1 MSLVYSE
8 LELIRLKIQYPE
20 QFLQSDQPTF
30 KSDLYFAP
38 NLKGLGFIGM
48 AEIVVG
54 LHLLGEIPDAGGK
67 TADLIQFARVVE
79 QAFNFKFGD
88 IYELKNEIFRR
99 KPYNRTKALDTL
111 RNAILREE
119 RKRNNKDEKR

>member
-1 MSLVYSE
+1 ML
-8 LELIRLKIQYPE
+8 RLRITYPE
-20 QFLQSDQPTF
+20 QFRQSDQPTF
-30 KSDLYFAP
+30 KSDLHFAP
-38 NLKGLGFIGM
+38 NPKGLGFIGM

-54 LHLLGEIPDAGGK
+54 LQLLNEVPDTSGK
-67 TADLIQFARVVE
+67 PAELIQIARAIE

-99 KPYNRTKALDTL
+99 KPYNRTKALDML